1 MKKREKE
8 LIVVE
13 GKHDVEKLRQVV
25 DCDVIC
31 TNGLSISQQQLDII
45 KQASVKQ
52 GVIVMTDPDNA
63 GNRIRDIINN
73 YVANTKQVFIE
84 KKKAIGKRNVGIEY
98 VSNDD
103 LLEAL
108 SNVVEFKNQQNTI
121 SWQEFIQLDLVGNS
135 KKRYYVCQRIRIGLC
150 NNKKMS
156 AQVSC
161 ESKEF
166 FSRSKESR
174 RNPLFAEQDC
184 SSRTHCSLERP

>member
-1 MKKREKE
+1 MKKRVKE

-103 LLEAL
+103 
-108 SNVVEFKNQQNTI
+108 
-121 SWQEFIQLDLVGNS
+121 
-135 KKRYYVCQRIRIGLC
+135 
-150 NNKKMS
+150 
-156 AQVSC
+156 
-161 ESKEF
+161 
-166 FSRSKESR
+166 
-174 RNPLFAEQDC
+174 
-184 SSRTHCSLERP
+184 

>member
-1 MKKREKE
+1 MKKRVKE

-45 KQASVKQ
+45 KQASLKQ

-73 YVANTKQVFIE
+73 YVANTKQVFIG

-121 SWQEFIQLDLVGNS
+121 SWQEFIQLDLVGDS
-135 KKRYYVCQRIRIGLC
+135 KKRYYVCQRIKIGLC
-150 NNKKMS
+150 NYKKMFKYLNMLGYNYQ
-156 AQVSC
+156 QV
-161 ESKEF
+161 KEICDEYD
-166 FSRSKESR
+166 SNHK
-174 RNPLFAEQDC
+174 
-184 SSRTHCSLERP
+184 

>member
-1 MKKREKE
+1 MKKRVKE

-103 LLEAL
+103 LLQAL
-108 SNVVEFKNQQNTI
+108 SNVVEFKNQPNTI

-150 NNKKMS
+150 NNKKMFKYLNMLGYNYQ
-156 AQVSC
+156 QV
-161 ESKEF
+161 KEICDEYD
-166 FSRSKESR
+166 SNHK
-174 RNPLFAEQDC
+174 
-184 SSRTHCSLERP
+184 